1 MVVFPNAKINLGL
14 RVKSK
19 RSDGYHELDTVFYPV
34 NICDILE
41 VVSLQASSPKS
52 GGDVDFSH
60 SGLDIPGNQ
69 SSNLCLK
76 AYHLLKKDF
85 PDIPPVQMH
94 LHKKIPMGAGMGG
107 GSADGAFTI
116 RLLNDKFRLGMTDE
130 TMQAYAIQLGSD
142 CPFFI
147 CNKPVSATGRGEIME
162 PIPCDLSS
170 WEMLI
175 VNPGIHVGTAEAFRQ
190 IRLSPDAPSCKDI
203 IQLPVEEWQNHL
215 VNDFE
220 QTVFPLY
227 PALERLKSM
236 LYEMGA
242 SYASMTGSGST
253 VYGLFKT
260 MPDWQA
266 IIPQQYT
273 SFAIPKS
280 I

>member
-19 RSDGYHELDTVFYPV
+19 RTDGYHELDTVFYPV
-34 NICDILE
+34 NICDVLE
-41 VVSLQASSPKS
+41 VISRSASSSKS
-52 GGDVDFSH
+52 TEEVSFSH
-60 SGLDIPGNQ
+60 SGLAIPGDPAG
-69 SSNLCLK
+69 NLCLK
-76 AYHLLKKDF
+76 AYQLLKKDF
-85 PDIPPVQMH
+85 PDIPSVQIH

-116 RLLNDKFRLGMTDE
+116 RLLNEKYRLGMTDE
-130 TMQAYAIQLGSD
+130 TMQAYAIRLGSD

-162 PIPCDLSS
+162 PVSCDLST

-227 PALERLKSM
+227 PELERLKSI
-236 LYEMGA
+236 LYELGA

-260 MPDWQA
+260 MPNWQA
-266 IIPQQYT
+266 IIPQQYS

>member
-41 VVSLQASSPKS
+41 VVSLQASTTQSDE
-52 GGDVDFSH
+52 DVVFSH
-60 SGLDIPGNQ
+60 SGLNIPGNQ

-76 AYHLLKKDF
+76 AYHLLKKEF

-162 PIPCDLSS
+162 PVSCDLSS
-170 WEMLI
+170 WDILI

-220 QTVFPLY
+220 QTVFTLY

-236 LYEMGA
+236 LYETGA

-260 MPDWQA
+260 LPDWQA
-266 IIPQQYT
+266 IIPQQYI